1 MIPFQKKMHFVM
13 RIKFLL
19 PWVPSEGKGSK
30 GISSQHDPFSTARYR
45 IPKEGQRVK
54 VIMTDDLT
62 T

>member
-1 MIPFQKKMHFVM
+1 M

-19 PWVPSEGKGSK
+19 PWVPSEGKG
-30 GISSQHDPFSTARYR
+30 HDPFSTARYR